1 MRMTAV
7 IFTAC
12 NLLMGQQSY
21 AGSDLIIKH
30 DKNFIITQPD
40 AALPAEKTAA
50 QELAKYIG
58 QSTGAKTEII
68 PEGKLENKNIADAY
82 VGQCRFTKEQVFYNK
97 RLRQE
102 EFSIVVQDG
111 KLFIYGDD
119 GIGDPYAQDNRTGT
133 LFGVYDFLENELGVA
148 WIWPGKSGEDVPAVE
163 ELRLQSFSRTGNPMF
178 YNRSMMFSWLKYEQQ
193 GVKDDIKYW
202 MKRMKMGCVRKMWF
216 NHSWDTYVFK
226 QDEDV
231 RHPEWLALWGGE
243 RKKPHCCISNSEFR
257 DYIVQQCLNNP
268 RNKDCSVVSI
278 SPSDGYGF
286 CECEKCRAL
295 DPDGTDY
302 STGLPNLSDRYWA
315 YANYVAKEVKK
326 RNPELNVGMYAYTA
340 YREPPANIE
349 KLEDNLV
356 VSITFSVAYFV
367 KPEEKER
374 YYRLI
379 DNWKSK
385 GVKIVGREYWG
396 MHYWLDLPY
405 IFTKQIKES
414 MPYLYKCGF
423 TAMNGEV
430 QKNFATQ
437 GPNYYLV
444 SHMMWNPETNAD
456 KVLARYYK
464 AFGPAENHIRKYY
477 GTFEDS
483 ILENQNK
490 INAFA
495 YLELINSWPEIF
507 PEKTVS
513 KAGECI
519 QEAKKA
525 VKGNPVYE
533 ERVNLVDTGYLYT
546 KNMLELLGIYRK
558 LGRGGVPLWCFGY
571 QGALAEFKYWKTL
584 PEMPATWVEFWK
596 KHPDEPLGK
605 EEKIELLKR
614 ALILGNERER
624 LLKEYA
630 ELPALPLGNYQY
642 SISTGIR
649 NWHLTIRQEL
659 EKEGIITEQE

>member
-1 MRMTAV
+1 MRMKPVLFA
-7 IFTAC
+7 FW
-12 NLLMGQQSY
+12 NLMLLQQAY
-21 AGSDLIIKH
+21 ANTDLIIKP
-30 DKNFIITQPD
+30 DKLFIIAQPD
-40 AALPAEKTAA
+40 DSLPAEKTATE
-50 QELAKYIG
+50 ELAKYIS
-58 QSTGAKTEII
+58 QATCAKTEII
-68 PEGKLENKNIADAY
+68 PEGKLKNRNAADAY
-82 VGQCRFTKEQVFYNK
+82 VGKCRFTEEQDFYNK

-102 EFSIVVQDG
+102 EFNIAVKDG

-119 GIGDPYAQDNRTGT
+119 GKGDPYAQDNRTGT
-133 LFGVYDFLENELGVA
+133 LFGIYDFLENELGIA
-148 WIWPGKSGEDVPAVE
+148 WIWPGKSGEDVPAVK
-163 ELRLQSFSRTGNPMF
+163 ELRLQPFSRTGNPMF
-178 YNRSMMFSWLKYEQQ
+178 YNRSMMFSWLQYEPQS
-193 GVKDDIKYW
+193 VKDDIKYW
-202 MKRMKMGCVRKMWF
+202 MKRMKMSAVRKMWF

-226 QDEDV
+226 QNEDV

-257 DYIVQQCLNNP
+257 DYIVQQCLNNS

-295 DPDGTDY
+295 DPAGTDY
-302 STGLPNLSDRYWA
+302 STGIPNLSDRHWA
-315 YANYVAKEVKK
+315 YANYVAREVKK

-340 YREPPANIE
+340 YREPPANME
-349 KLEDNLV
+349 KLEDNLI

-367 KPEEKER
+367 KPEEKEK
-374 YYRLI
+374 YCKLI

-385 GVKIVGREYWG
+385 GVKIAGREYWG

-405 IFTKQIKES
+405 IFTKQIKDS
-414 MPYLYKCGF
+414 MPYLHKCGF
-423 TAMNGEV
+423 NTMNGEV

-444 SHMMWNPETNAD
+444 AHMMWNPEIDAD
-456 KVLARYYK
+456 RVLSRYYK
-464 AFGPAENHIRKYY
+464 AFGPAGNHIRKYY
-477 GTFEDS
+477 DTFEDS

-507 PEKTVS
+507 PEKTLS
-513 KAGECI
+513 RAGECI
-519 QEAKKA
+519 QNAKEA

-533 ERVNLVDTGYLYT
+533 ERVNLVETGYLYT
-546 KNMLELLGIYRK
+546 KNMLELLDVYRK

-584 PEMPATWVEFWK
+584 PEMPATWVDFWK

-605 EEKIELLKR
+605 EEKMELLKR
-614 ALILGNERER
+614 ALLLGNERER
-624 LLKEYA
+624 LLKKYA

-659 EKEGIITEQE
+659 EKEGVITE